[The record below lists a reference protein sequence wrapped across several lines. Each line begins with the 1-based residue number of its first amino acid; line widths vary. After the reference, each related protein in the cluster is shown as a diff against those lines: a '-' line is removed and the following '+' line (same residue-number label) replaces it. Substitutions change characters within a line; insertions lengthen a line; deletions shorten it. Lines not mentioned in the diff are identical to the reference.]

1 MGRAVERAWACKWGV
16 WSREESGL
24 APSGSGVET
33 GWDGGAFPRDGD
45 HGKGP
50 CFEEILSFPLMFKHR
65 PVGMQISRPGT
76 QGRDLGLGY

>member
-50 CFEEILSFPLMFKHR
+50 CFEEILSFPLDVQAQTGWHADIQTWDS
-65 PVGMQISRPGT
+65 G
-76 QGRDLGLGY
+76 